1 MGILVDPDLVQHDM
15 TIKGSPKVKSTRS
28 KGYKGHVARE
38 RLENNDLVCLCNSEE
53 SEGL

>member
-28 KGYKGHVARE
+28 NVLNYDTTNISSLEDPEGLE
-38 RLENNDLVCLCNSEE
+38 TLENGDSL
-53 SEGL
+53 